1 MRHGPAPGGGTTQ
14 TVRRVVQI
22 LKAFD
27 GSHTLGIAD
36 LASRTGV
43 PRSSVHRIVRA
54 LVEEELLTQDADS
67 RRYERSLGV
76 AELGA
81 GTLRANGIRNA
92 SRPVLLETRSRTN
105 ESVHLGVLEHLDV
118 VIIDTA
124 DSHYFV
130 REVTVPGQRLPA
142 HAVSTG
148 KVLLAHQ
155 GEVALR
161 RWLER
166 GPLPGFTAHT
176 LTDPELLLEEL
187 RQVRAQGYAVS
198 VGELEDGIAGVAAP
212 IFVRGWT
219 VAAAVSVGGPLA
231 RFAQHRDEL
240 VAAVC
245 DAGRAATAALWQLG
259 WS

>member
-1 MRHGPAPGGGTTQ
+1 MRHGPVQGGTTQ

-27 GSHTLGIAD
+27 GSRTLGIAD
-36 LASRTGV
+36 LAGRTGV

-54 LVEEELLTQDADS
+54 LVDEELLTQDADS
-67 RRYERSLGV
+67 RRYELSLGV

-81 GTLRANGIRNA
+81 GTLRANGVRTA

-105 ESVHLGVLEHLDV
+105 ESVHLGVLERLDV

-155 GEVALR
+155 GEMTLR
-161 RWLER
+161 RWLEAGR
-166 GPLPGFTAHT
+166 LPSFTPNT
-176 LTDPELLLEEL
+176 VTDPERLLEEL

-198 VGELEDGIAGVAAP
+198 MEELEEGIAGVAAP
-212 IFVRGWT
+212 IFARGWV
-219 VAAAVSVGGPLA
+219 VAAAVSVGGPAA
-231 RFAQHRDEL
+231 RFTQHRDQL
-240 VAAVC
+240 IAAVC
-245 DAGRAATAALWQLG
+245 DAGRAATAALWQMG